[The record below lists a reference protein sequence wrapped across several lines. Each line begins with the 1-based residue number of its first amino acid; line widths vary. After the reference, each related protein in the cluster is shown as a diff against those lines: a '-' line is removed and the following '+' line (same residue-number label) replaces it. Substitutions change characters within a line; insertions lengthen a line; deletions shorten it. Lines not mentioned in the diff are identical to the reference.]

1 MTNLH
6 TLPLEPLEYSPEKE
20 EPIYAVY
27 VWVQTSNRLYV
38 GHSWKRVLVD
48 RHYTESRT
56 PSHNERAPEN
66 KERLLSGMGKR
77 CMQVTR
83 VIVISSDGDFQNPCQ
98 TSISPENLTKA
109 RDFEKNL
116 TGPEILD

>member
-1 MTNLH
+1 MTNMH
-6 TLPLEPLEYSPEKE
+6 TLCLEPLGYSPEKE

-66 KERLLSGMGKR
+66 KEGLLSGMGKKMR
-77 CMQVTR
+77 ASHQGYCHFFGR
-83 VIVISSDGDFQNPCQ
+83 
-98 TSISPENLTKA
+98 
-109 RDFEKNL
+109 
-116 TGPEILD
+116 